1 MAQPQWLGAL
11 QPLRFL
17 IHLTH
22 LLGDVLL
29 LLDGVFSMAPKTFLE
44 VYEFIMVPF
53 NRFLMLHLQG

>member
-1 MAQPQWLGAL
+1 MARGVTTTEV
-11 QPLRFL
+11 FNSFNSSFNF
-17 IHLTH
+17 